1 MNGTYADLP
10 AGFQLSAA
18 DILFTY
24 ARPTSIALIV
34 LYSAIFLVGFTG
46 NLVVLALLQKK
57 SRMDKVANAF
67 MLNLAVCDLLVICLC
82 VPINLGMEVYK
93 SYVYGRVLC
102 KTLPYVQAVVV
113 STSVLTLTVVSLDR
127 YMAICYPLR
136 AKVLSTKSRVK
147 RSVLATWL
155 VSAFIMLPIAIFSE
169 IEVKNIVYPVQVDLV
184 LCTEKWPS
192 TAAKKGYDLGLFAV
206 LLVLPLGTMCVT
218 YRKIALKLWRRDSVF
233 QKRQG
238 EHCRMNSKSNVM
250 HGRRRVVTV
259 FMALTAFFA
268 LSWLPY
274 FCLVLWFDFHDPS
287 DLVSA
292 QEAAGVF
299 PFLLCLGIANSA
311 IDPICYCISDRTVR
325 KFMRG
330 LRECTKE
337 PAGDDAAG
345 VKQRLSC
352 RSDRPSPGKPGQES
366 LKSCRA
372 SLDGKG
378 RVVVTVSVTK
388 SPKRGGIV

>member
-1 MNGTYADLP
+1 MNGSWPDLP
-10 AGFQLSAA
+10 AGLQLTAA

-24 ARPTSIALIV
+24 TRPTSIALIV

-57 SRMDKVANAF
+57 RRMDKVANAF

-82 VPINLGMEVYK
+82 VPINLGMEVYR
-93 SYVYGRVLC
+93 SYVYGQVLC

-147 RSVLATWL
+147 RCVLATWV
-155 VSAFIMLPIAIFSE
+155 VSASIMLPIAIFSE
-169 IEVKNIVYPVQVDLV
+169 IEVKHIVYPVQLDLV

-192 TAAKKGYDLGLFAV
+192 TALKKGYDLALFAV

-218 YRKIALKLWRRDSVF
+218 YREIALKLWRRDTVF
-233 QKRQG
+233 QAKRG
-238 EHCRMNSKSNVM
+238 AHCRMNSKNDVM

-268 LSWLPY
+268 LSWVPY

-287 DLVSA
+287 DLLSA
-292 QEAAGVF
+292 QDAAGVF

-325 KFMRG
+325 KFLRG
-330 LRECTKE
+330 FRECAQETDPDRDGGGNK
-337 PAGDDAAG
+337 
-345 VKQRLSC
+345 L
-352 RSDRPSPGKPGQES
+352 RPSYRSGQ
-366 LKSCRA
+366 KSCRA
-372 SLDGKG
+372 SLDGNG
-378 RVVVTVSVTK
+378 RVVTMSVSK
-388 SPKRGGIV
+388 SPKKEGQVV